1 MKLQRVYTDTS
12 VIGGCFDAEFA
23 PWSNALVRDCQIGRL
38 RLVLSDVVALEVVG
52 APEPV
57 REKYAELLAYRPEV
71 LTTSQEALELAA
83 RYQARG
89 ILTPKYA
96 TDGLHIALA
105 TVAGVDVLVSWNF
118 RHIVHFDKIR
128 RFNAVNLEAGYKP
141 ISIHSPR
148 EVATDTEDQT
158 DEEA

>member
-23 PWSNALVRDCQIGRL
+23 PWSNALIRNFQFGRFG
-38 RLVLSDVVALEVVG
+38 LVLSDVVALEVVG
-52 APEPV
+52 APEVV
-57 REKYAELLAYRPEV
+57 REKYAELLTYEPEI
-71 LTTSQEALELAA
+71 LATSQEALELAT
-83 RYQARG
+83 RYQARN

-128 RFNAVNLEAGYKP
+128 LFNAVNLEAGYKP
-141 ISIHSPR
+141 ISIHSPP
-148 EVATDTEDQT
+148 EVATEPEQT